1 MSEHQQR
8 QKIESAVRR
17 FLKRVIRN
25 GGTLPN
31 GTHPVIDSDVYRL
44 VSTEVSRQ
52 YSEQSEGKVSVK
64 DICDRLIPLINA
76 RREGDRFDQRI
87 ASAETVAFICQRGL
101 EETILV

>member
-1 MSEHQQR
+1 MSEYQQR

-31 GTHPVIDSDVYRL
+31 GAHPVIDSEVYRL

-52 YSEQSEGKVSVK
+52 CSHQSEGKVSVK
-64 DICDRLIPLINA
+64 DICDRLIPLIHA
-76 RREGDRFDQRI
+76 RREGQRFNSRTT
-87 ASAETVAFICQRGL
+87 STETVAFNSQCALG
-101 EETILV
+101 ETILV